1 MEYYVHMK
9 QVLLIDASPMFR
21 EFLKEKLT
29 AEKVAVETTNG
40 KRDAF
45 TKLIS
50 ILPDLVIIDVSDSME
65 DLIDFLES
73 KHADPNARSIPI
85 IISGPIIA
93 RDKVATLTQ
102 FGVVKY
108 FTKPIK
114 FDVFFEAIGKI
125 LKASFSIDVTPCV
138 LEIHINGNIIF
149 IEIAQGMNREKLAL
163 LKYKLPELIDANHIV
178 NPKIIL
184 MMTDLQ
190 LSFVDGANLELLF
203 DNVTSDTRIQK
214 KNIKVLSLDSFT
226 KELIDGHP
234 AYNGIE
240 VTNNLNQVLNSLGE
254 SGPTT
259 DLHELVTDKILAS
272 DEKAEQGSVEMRFVS
287 DNGALSNEE
296 KDGGNI
302 LSIAI
307 VDDDAVVR
315 KLLEHAFSTISATSV
330 LFDSGSE
337 FLQAVNKQPFDLVIL
352 DIYMAGLNG
361 FDILKNLQER
371 HFKTPIIVY
380 SQATQREA
388 VVQALTLGAK
398 SYLVKP
404 QKPEAIIQKAVEVLH
419 SQI

>member
-1 MEYYVHMK
+1 MYIMK

-29 AEKVAVETTNG
+29 AEKVSVETANG
-40 KRDAF
+40 QRDGF
-45 TKLIS
+45 TKLITM
-50 ILPDLVIIDVSDSME
+50 LPDLVIIDVTDSME
-65 DLIDFLES
+65 DLLDFLES
-73 KHADPNARSIPI
+73 KHNDPNAKLIPI
-85 IISGPIIA
+85 IISGPIIE
-93 RDKVATLTQ
+93 REKVATLSQ

-114 FDVFFEAIGKI
+114 FDIFFESIGKI
-125 LKASFSIDVTPCV
+125 LKASFSIDITPCV
-138 LEIHINGNIIF
+138 LEIHLNGHIIF

-163 LKYKLPELIDANHIV
+163 LKYKLPELIEANRII
-178 NPKIIL
+178 NPKVIL

-203 DNVTSDTRIQK
+203 DNVTADPRIQK

-226 KELIDGHP
+226 RELIDGHP
-234 AYNGIE
+234 QYSGIE
-240 VTNNLNQVLNSLGE
+240 VTNNLNQVLNSLVE

-259 DLHELVTDKILAS
+259 NIHELVTDKILAS

-287 DNGALSNEE
+287 DTGVISDDDVD
-296 KDGGNI
+296 KGNI
-302 LSIAI
+302 LKVAI

-315 KLLEHAFSTISATSV
+315 KILQTAFTTISADSI

-337 FLQAVNKQPFDLVIL
+337 FLSSLSQQQYDLVIL
-352 DIYMAGLNG
+352 DIYMAGLSG

-371 HFKTPIIVY
+371 KYSTPIIVY

-404 QKPEAIIQKAVEVLH
+404 QKPETIIQKAVEVLH
-419 SQI
+419 AQI

>member
-1 MEYYVHMK
+1 MK

-21 EFLKEKLT
+21 EFLKEKLN

-45 TKLIS
+45 TKMIS

-73 KHADPNARSIPI
+73 KYADPNARPIPI

-114 FDVFFEAIGKI
+114 FDVFFEAIGKV

-163 LKYKLPELIDANHIV
+163 LKYKLPELIDSNHIN
-178 NPKIIL
+178 NPKVIL

-203 DNVTSDTRIQK
+203 DNIIADTRIQK
-214 KNIKVLSLDSFT
+214 KNVKVLSLDSFT
-226 KELIDGHP
+226 HDLIDGHP
-234 AYNGIE
+234 EYSGIE
-240 VTNNLNQVLNSLGE
+240 VTNNLNQVLNSLVE

-259 DLHELVTDKILAS
+259 NLHDLVTDKILS
-272 DEKAEQGSVEMRFVS
+272 PDEKAEQGSVEMRFVS
-287 DNGALSNEE
+287 DSGIISDEE
-296 KDGGNI
+296 SGDGNI

-315 KLLEHAFSTISATSV
+315 KILQHAFTTISANST
-330 LFDSGSE
+330 LFDSGPE
-337 FLQAVNKQPFDLVIL
+337 FLQAINKQQFDLVIL
-352 DIYMAGLNG
+352 DIYMSGING

-371 HFKTPIIVY
+371 QFSTPIIVY

-404 QKPEAIIQKAVEVLH
+404 QKPEVIIQKAVEVLH
-419 SQI
+419 SKL

>member
-1 MEYYVHMK
+1 MK
-9 QVLLIDASPMFR
+9 QVLIIDASPMFR

-29 AEKVAVETTNG
+29 AEKVSVEIANG

-50 ILPDLVIIDVSDSME
+50 TLPDLVIIDVEESME

-73 KHADPNARSIPI
+73 KHADPNARTIPI

-93 RDKVATLTQ
+93 REKVATLAQ
-102 FGVVKY
+102 FGVLKY

-114 FDVFFEAIGKI
+114 FDIFFESIGKI
-125 LKASFSIDVTPCV
+125 LRAAFTIDVTPCV

-149 IEIAQGMNREKLAL
+149 IEIAQGLNREKLAL
-163 LKYKLPELIDANHIV
+163 LKYKLPEIIDANHIV
-178 NPKIIL
+178 NPKLII

-203 DNVTSDTRIQK
+203 DNVTVDSRIQK

-226 KELIDGHP
+226 RELIDGHP
-234 AYNGIE
+234 QYDGIE
-240 VTNNLNQVLNSLGE
+240 VTNNLNQVLNSLVE

-259 DLHELVTDKILAS
+259 NIHELVTDKILAP

-287 DNGALSNEE
+287 DTGVISNEDKNE
-296 KDGGNI
+296 GNV
-302 LSIAI
+302 LKIAI

-315 KLLEHAFSTISATSV
+315 KLLQAAFATISAETV
-330 LFDSGSE
+330 LFTSGAE
-337 FLQAVNKQPFDLVIL
+337 FLQATGNQSFDLVIL
-352 DIYMAGLNG
+352 DIYMTGLSG
-361 FDILKNLQER
+361 FDILKSLQER
-371 HFKTPIIVY
+371 GFTTPIIVY

-404 QKPEAIIQKAVEVLH
+404 QKPEVIIQKAVDVLH
-419 SQI
+419 AEL

>member
-1 MEYYVHMK
+1 MK

-40 KRDAF
+40 MRDAF
-45 TKLIS
+45 TKMIS
-50 ILPDLVIIDVSDSME
+50 LLPDLVIIDVQSSME

-73 KHADPNARSIPI
+73 KHADPNAKLIPI
-85 IISGPIIA
+85 IISGPIIE
-93 RDKVATLTQ
+93 REKVSMLTQ

-114 FDVFFEAIGKI
+114 FDIFFESIGKI

-163 LKYKLPELIDANHIV
+163 LKYKMPELINENHIV

-190 LSFVDGANLELLF
+190 LSFVDGANLELLL
-203 DNVTSDTRIQK
+203 DNVTADTRIQK

-226 KELIDGHP
+226 KELVDGHP
-234 AYNGIE
+234 AYKGIE
-240 VTNNLNQVLNSLGE
+240 VTNNLNQVLNSLVE

-259 DLHELVTDKILAS
+259 DLHQLVTDKILSS
-272 DEKAEQGSVEMRFVS
+272 DEKAQQGSVEMRFVS
-287 DNGALSNEE
+287 DNGVIDSDEAKNE
-296 KDGGNI
+296 GNV
-302 LSIAI
+302 LTIAI
-307 VDDDAVVR
+307 VDDDAVIR
-315 KLLEHAFSTISATSV
+315 KLLQHAFSTINANTV
-330 LFDSGSE
+330 LFDSGPE
-337 FLQAVNKQPFDLVIL
+337 FLQAVNRQSFDLVIL
-352 DIYMAGLNG
+352 DIYMAGISG

-371 HFKTPIIVY
+371 KYRTPIIVY

-404 QKPEAIIQKAVEVLH
+404 QKPEVIIQKAVEVLH

>member
-1 MEYYVHMK
+1 MK
-9 QVLLIDASPMFR
+9 QVLIIDASPMFR

-50 ILPDLVIIDVSDSME
+50 ILPDLVIIDVQDSME

-73 KHADPNARSIPI
+73 KHADPNARLIPI
-85 IISGPIIA
+85 IISGPIIE
-93 RDKVATLTQ
+93 REKVSMLTQ

-114 FDVFFEAIGKI
+114 FDIFFESIGKI
-125 LKASFSIDVTPCV
+125 LKASFSIDITPCV
-138 LEIHINGNIIF
+138 LEIHLNGHIIF

-163 LKYKLPELIDANHIV
+163 LKYKLPELIEANRII
-178 NPKIIL
+178 NPKVIL

-190 LSFVDGANLELLF
+190 LSFVDGANLELLL
-203 DNVTSDTRIQK
+203 DNVCADPRILK

-226 KELIDGHP
+226 SELIDGHP
-234 AYNGIE
+234 QYSGIE
-240 VTNNLNQVLNSLGE
+240 VTNNLNQVLNSLVE

-259 DLHELVTDKILAS
+259 NLRDLVADKILAQ

-287 DNGALSNEE
+287 DTGVISDDSPDA
-296 KDGGNI
+296 GNI
-302 LSIAI
+302 LKIAI

-315 KLLEHAFSTISATSV
+315 KILQSAFATISADSA
-330 LFDSGSE
+330 LFDSGSD
-337 FLQAVNKQPFDLVIL
+337 FLASLSSQQFDLVIL
-352 DIYMAGLNG
+352 DIYMTGLSG

-371 HFKTPIIVY
+371 KFTTPIIVY
-380 SQATQREA
+380 SQAVQREA

-404 QKPEAIIQKAVEVLH
+404 QRPEVLIQKAVEVLH
-419 SQI
+419 AQI

>member
-1 MEYYVHMK
+1 MYIMK
-9 QVLLIDASPMFR
+9 QVLIIDASPMFR

-29 AEKVAVETTNG
+29 AEKVSVEIANG

-50 ILPDLVIIDVSDSME
+50 TLPDLVIIDVEESME

-73 KHADPNARSIPI
+73 KHADPNARTIPI

-93 RDKVATLTQ
+93 REKVATLAQ
-102 FGVVKY
+102 FGVLKY

-114 FDVFFEAIGKI
+114 FDIFFESIGKI
-125 LKASFSIDVTPCV
+125 LRAAFTIDVTPCV

-149 IEIAQGMNREKLAL
+149 IEIAQGLNREKLAL
-163 LKYKLPELIDANHIV
+163 LKYKLPEIIDANHIV
-178 NPKIIL
+178 NPKLII

-203 DNVTSDTRIQK
+203 DNVTVDSRIQK

-226 KELIDGHP
+226 RELIDGHP
-234 AYNGIE
+234 QYDGIE
-240 VTNNLNQVLNSLGE
+240 VTNNLNQVLNSLVE

-259 DLHELVTDKILAS
+259 NIHELVTDKILAP

-287 DNGALSNEE
+287 DTGVISNEDKNE
-296 KDGGNI
+296 GNV
-302 LSIAI
+302 LKIAI

-315 KLLEHAFSTISATSV
+315 KLLQAAFATISAETV
-330 LFDSGSE
+330 LFTSGAE
-337 FLQAVNKQPFDLVIL
+337 FLQATGNQSFDLVIL
-352 DIYMAGLNG
+352 DIYMTGLSG
-361 FDILKNLQER
+361 FDILKSLQER
-371 HFKTPIIVY
+371 GFTTPIIVY

-404 QKPEAIIQKAVEVLH
+404 QKPEVIIQKAVDVLH
-419 SQI
+419 AEL

>member
-1 MEYYVHMK
+1 MYNME
-9 QVLLIDASPMFR
+9 QVLIIDASHMSR
-21 EFLKEKLT
+21 GFLKEKLK
-29 AEKVAVETTNG
+29 AENVSVEIANG

-50 ILPDLVIIDVSDSME
+50 TLPDLVIIDVEESME

-240 VTNNLNQVLNSLGE
+240 VTNNLNQVLNSLVE

-287 DNGALSNEE
+287 DNGVL
-296 KDGGNI
+296 
-302 LSIAI
+302 
-307 VDDDAVVR
+307 DDDEAKDVGN
-315 KLLEHAFSTISATSV
+315 V
-330 LFDSGSE
+330 LTRSE
-337 FLQAVNKQPFDLVIL
+337 
-352 DIYMAGLNG
+352 
-361 FDILKNLQER
+361 ER
-371 HFKTPIIVY
+371 RVGK
-380 SQATQREA
+380 
-388 VVQALTLGAK
+388 
-398 SYLVKP
+398 
-404 QKPEAIIQKAVEVLH
+404 
-419 SQI
+419 

>member
-1 MEYYVHMK
+1 M
-9 QVLLIDASPMFR
+9 
-21 EFLKEKLT
+21 
-29 AEKVAVETTNG
+29 
-40 KRDAF
+40 
-45 TKLIS
+45 
-50 ILPDLVIIDVSDSME
+50 
-65 DLIDFLES
+65 ES
-73 KHADPNARSIPI
+73 KHNDPNAKLIPI
-85 IISGPIIA
+85 IISGPIIE
-93 RDKVATLTQ
+93 REKVATLSQ

-114 FDVFFEAIGKI
+114 FDIFFESIGKI
-125 LKASFSIDVTPCV
+125 LKASFSIDITPCV
-138 LEIHINGNIIF
+138 LEIHLNGNIIF

-163 LKYKLPELIDANHIV
+163 LKYKLPELIEANRII
-178 NPKIIL
+178 NPKVIL

-203 DNVTSDTRIQK
+203 DNVTADPRIQK

-234 AYNGIE
+234 QYSGIE
-240 VTNNLNQVLNSLGE
+240 VTNNLNQVLNSLVE

-259 DLHELVTDKILAS
+259 NIHELVTDKILAS

-287 DNGALSNEE
+287 DTGVISDDDVD
-296 KDGGNI
+296 KGNI
-302 LSIAI
+302 LKVAI

-315 KLLEHAFSTISATSV
+315 KILQTAFTTISADSI

-337 FLQAVNKQPFDLVIL
+337 FLSSLSQQQYDLVIL
-352 DIYMAGLNG
+352 DIYMAGLSG

-371 HFKTPIIVY
+371 KYSTPIIVY

-404 QKPEAIIQKAVEVLH
+404 QKPETIIQKAVEVLH
-419 SQI
+419 AQI

>member
-1 MEYYVHMK
+1 MK

-29 AEKVAVETTNG
+29 AEKVSVETANG
-40 KRDAF
+40 KRDGF

-50 ILPDLVIIDVSDSME
+50 ILPDLVIIDVTESME
-65 DLIDFLES
+65 DLLDFLES
-73 KHADPNARSIPI
+73 KYADPNARSIPI

-93 RDKVATLTQ
+93 REKVSTLAQ

-114 FDVFFEAIGKI
+114 FDVFFESIGKI
-125 LKASFSIDVTPCV
+125 LKASFSIDITPCV
-138 LEIHINGNIIF
+138 LEIHLNGNIIF

-163 LKYKLPELIDANHIV
+163 LKYKLPELIDENHIN

-184 MMTDLQ
+184 MMTNLQ
-190 LSFVDGANLELLF
+190 LSFVDGANLELLL
-203 DNVTSDTRIQK
+203 DNVCADPRILK

-226 KELIDGHP
+226 SELIDGHP
-234 AYNGIE
+234 QYSGIE
-240 VTNNLNQVLNSLGE
+240 VTNNLNQVLNSLVE

-259 DLHELVTDKILAS
+259 NLRDLVADKILAP

-287 DNGALSNEE
+287 DTGVISDDSPDA
-296 KDGGNI
+296 GNI
-302 LSIAI
+302 LKIAI

-315 KLLEHAFSTISATSV
+315 KILQSAFATISADSA
-330 LFDSGSE
+330 LFDSGSD
-337 FLQAVNKQPFDLVIL
+337 FLASLSSQQFDLVIL
-352 DIYMAGLNG
+352 DIYMTGLSG

-371 HFKTPIIVY
+371 KFTTPIIVY
-380 SQATQREA
+380 SQAVQREA

-404 QKPEAIIQKAVEVLH
+404 QRPEVLIQKAVEILH
-419 SQI
+419 STI

>member
-1 MEYYVHMK
+1 MYNMK
-9 QVLLIDASPMFR
+9 QVLIIDASPMFR

-29 AEKVAVETTNG
+29 AEKVSVEIANG

-50 ILPDLVIIDVSDSME
+50 TLPDLVIIDVEESME

-73 KHADPNARSIPI
+73 KHADPNARTIPI

-93 RDKVATLTQ
+93 REKVATLAQ
-102 FGVVKY
+102 FGVLKY

-114 FDVFFEAIGKI
+114 FDIFFESIGKI
-125 LKASFSIDVTPCV
+125 LRAAFTIDVTPCV

-149 IEIAQGMNREKLAL
+149 IEIAQGLNREKLAL
-163 LKYKLPELIDANHIV
+163 LKYKLPEIIDANHIV
-178 NPKIIL
+178 NPKLII

-203 DNVTSDTRIQK
+203 DNIIADTRIQK

-226 KELIDGHP
+226 RELIDGHP
-234 AYNGIE
+234 QYSGIE
-240 VTNNLNQVLNSLGE
+240 VTNNLNQVLNSLVE

-259 DLHELVTDKILAS
+259 NIHELVTDKILAP

-287 DNGALSNEE
+287 DTGVISSEDKNE
-296 KDGGNI
+296 GNV
-302 LSIAI
+302 LKIAI

-315 KLLEHAFSTISATSV
+315 KLLQAAFATISAETV
-330 LFDSGSE
+330 LFTSGAE
-337 FLQAVNKQPFDLVIL
+337 FLQATGTQSFDLVIL
-352 DIYMAGLNG
+352 DIYMTGLSG
-361 FDILKNLQER
+361 FDILKSLQER
-371 HFKTPIIVY
+371 GFKTPIIVY

-404 QKPEAIIQKAVEVLH
+404 QKPEVIIQKAVDVLH
-419 SQI
+419 AEL